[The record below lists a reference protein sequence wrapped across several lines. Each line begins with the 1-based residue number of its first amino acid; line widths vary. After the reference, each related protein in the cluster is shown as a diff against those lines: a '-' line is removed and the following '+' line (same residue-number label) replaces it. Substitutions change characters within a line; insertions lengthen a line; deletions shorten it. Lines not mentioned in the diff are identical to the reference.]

1 MTLHAEKEFEDGMTI
16 YGQTIGDGIVESHD
30 DHRLAMAF
38 SLLGLKHD
46 VEVENGE
53 CFDVS
58 FPNFIELMSEIG
70 IELELK

>member
-1 MTLHAEKEFEDGMTI
+1 
-16 YGQTIGDGIVESHD
+16 
-30 DHRLAMAF
+30 MAF

-70 IELELK
+70 IEMELK